1 MHTTPKFTDWHRQM
15 AASIAA
21 AHPLTPA
28 APVRA
33 TGNHLAAQNDEPERV
48 YRGPLTQPAEISEAE
63 WAAADLQR
71 AEHHATRY
79 HQRNDAAA
87 LELQLQAWR
96 THGGM

>member
-1 MHTTPKFTDWHRQM
+1 MSGARLTDWHRQV
-15 AASIAA
+15 AAGIAA
-21 AHPLTPA
+21 AHPLVPATPI
-28 APVRA
+28 RA
-33 TGNHLAAQNDEPERV
+33 RGNHLVAAQDEPEPV
-48 YRGPLTQPAEISEAE
+48 DRGPLTQPAEISEAE
-63 WAAADLQR
+63 RAAADLQR

>member
-1 MHTTPKFTDWHRQM
+1 MSGVRFTEWHRHV
-15 AASIAA
+15 AAGIAA

-28 APVRA
+28 APIRA
-33 TGNHLAAQNDEPERV
+33 GGNHLAAQNDEPEPV
-48 YRGPLTQPAEISEAE
+48 DRGQLTQPAEISEAE
-63 WAAADLQR
+63 WAAADLQH
-71 AEHHATRY
+71 AQHHAARY